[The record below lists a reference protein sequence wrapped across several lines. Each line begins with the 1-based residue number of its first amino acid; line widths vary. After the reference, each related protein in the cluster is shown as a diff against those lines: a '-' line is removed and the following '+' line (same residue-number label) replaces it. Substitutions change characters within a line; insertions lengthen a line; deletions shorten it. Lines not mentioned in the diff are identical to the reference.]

1 MVQVQY
7 SKLSD
12 DSDSV
17 DYCSPSWSWAT
28 SASSAASH
36 DILSQ
41 RSMVP
46 SSCAMRLMSVPAAW
60 LNKARISPKKGSSH
74 RNIVQQ

>member
-17 DYCSPSWSWAT
+17 DYCSPSWST

-36 DILSQ
+36 AILSQ

-46 SSCAMRLMSVPAAW
+46 SSCAMRLMSVPVAW
-60 LNKARISPKKGSSH
+60 LNKARISPKKGRSH